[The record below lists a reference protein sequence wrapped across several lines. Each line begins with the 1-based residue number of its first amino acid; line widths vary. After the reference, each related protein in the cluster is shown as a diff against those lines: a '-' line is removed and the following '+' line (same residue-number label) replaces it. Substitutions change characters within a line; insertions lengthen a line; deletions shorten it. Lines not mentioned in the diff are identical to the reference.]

1 MKKLIV
7 KTRLKNEKR
16 FFRQLESIGVEL
28 SGVIWQH
35 ERIYVPAEYRPHMN
49 FPRLVMRT
57 EVVATDQPARY
68 YLYLKRHIEDSGVDV
83 MNFTSVGNYTEA
95 TGLVHQLGFRKM
107 AEVSRQRQQVKLDE
121 KTRIYVD
128 KVEGVKG
135 RFLKIEAELDEDTP
149 VGALRKQIDQIM
161 GLLGQDEYVEKT
173 YAELLDEND

>member
-95 TGLVHQLGFRKM
+95 TGLVHQLGFRKV
-107 AEVSRQRQQVKLDE
+107 AEVSRQRQQVELDA

-128 KVEGVKG
+128 TVEGVPG
-135 RFLKIEAELDEDTP
+135 TFLKIEAELDEDTP
-149 VGALRKQIDQIM
+149 VGALRKEVEKIM
-161 GLLGQDEYVEKT
+161 GLFGQAEFVEKT
-173 YAELLDEND
+173 YAELLDEN